1 MTVTC
6 ADNSSQET
14 TTSHMRPST
23 TKQSEKIFPFKALQL
38 EPTVHNHLQLETA
51 SSQHLRQLLAV
62 SSMIVHTIFNYCLP
76 QLNGSP
82 KLVM

>member
-1 MTVTC
+1 MVKC
-6 ADNSSQET
+6 ADNSSQEI
-14 TTSHMRPST
+14 TSHMRPST
-23 TKQSEKIFPFKALQL
+23 IKQSEKIFLFKALRL
-38 EPTVHNHLQLETA
+38 EPPVHNHLQLETA

>member
-1 MTVTC
+1 MVKC

-14 TTSHMRPST
+14 TSHMRPST
-23 TKQSEKIFPFKALQL
+23 IKQSEKIFLFKALRL
-38 EPTVHNHLQLETA
+38 EPPVHNHLQLETA
-51 SSQHLRQLLAV
+51 SSHHLRQLLAV